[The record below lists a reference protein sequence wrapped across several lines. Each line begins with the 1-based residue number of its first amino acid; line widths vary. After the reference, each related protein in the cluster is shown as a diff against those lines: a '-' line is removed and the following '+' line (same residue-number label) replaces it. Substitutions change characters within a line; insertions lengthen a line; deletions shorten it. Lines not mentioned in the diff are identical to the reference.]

1 MVEIYLGQSIQFR
14 DQLEFNYTLTRVDSL
29 TAAME
34 IEDKDRFDVALLD
47 LSLTDSTGLKTLE
60 KFLSEDG
67 FLGCPTIVLTGYEDE
82 KTGFEALQKGAV
94 DYLNKGKIN
103 SYLLVKS
110 VLYAC
115 IRKDNQALIKAKEV
129 AENTAEMK
137 QRFLASMSHELRTPL
152 NVVIG
157 TANLLEQSEHTQQ
170 QQKYIDALK
179 ITSQS
184 LLGLINNI
192 LDVSK
197 IESGKIE
204 LENKPFELTKLLEDL
219 MQLYSFKSRDK
230 KLGLYK
236 KFDLSLPNY
245 VIGDSL
251 RLNQVL
257 INLLD
262 NAMKFTDSGGEVE
275 LKAKVI
281 DESEDDVAICFQ
293 VSDSGI
299 GIAPEKINSIFD
311 SFVQADEST
320 TRIYGGTGLGL
331 SISQHLV
338 SLFGGQLEVES
349 EYGKGATFGFTIN
362 LIKDKE
368 TVFIPPEER
377 VEFSTVRANDDYTKI
392 LLVEDHDF
400 NQMIAI
406 QLLKNWSNK
415 IEVDIA
421 HNGKEGVEKVRKNYY
436 DLVLMDI
443 AMPEMDG
450 LTATKMIR
458 TELPEEKKNIPII
471 AMTAHALKTEMEKC
485 FAAGMNDFISKPIDQ
500 SLLFKKINKVLNLAE
515 QEKNGGIPKPA
526 EPSAINELSGLKVD
540 LVYFD
545 HLACGDED
553 LKMTLLKSVLDD
565 LPLEMEKIKV
575 AYADEKVEDF
585 YKVAHKL
592 KSTFGYVG
600 LKESP
605 AINKVLVRPTE
616 REEKFYFEF
625 VDFEHF
631 KVISKEVL
639 SQINDI
645 YYKENKSN

>member
-1 MVEIYLGQSIQFR
+1 MGQSIQFR

-34 IEDKDRFDVALLD
+34 IDEKDKFDVALLD
-47 LSLTDSTGLKTLE
+47 LSLTDSRGLKTLE
-60 KFLSEDG
+60 KFLSKEG
-67 FLGCPTIVLTGYEDE
+67 YLGCPTIVLTGYEDE

-110 VLYAC
+110 ILYAC
-115 IRKDNQALIKAKEV
+115 IRKDNQALLKAKEV

-157 TANLLEQSEHTQQ
+157 TASLLEQSEHTQQ

-204 LENKPFELTKLLEDL
+204 LENKPFELTKVLEDL
-219 MQLYSFKSRDK
+219 MQLYSFKSKDK

-262 NAMKFTDSGGEVE
+262 NAMKFTESGGEVE

-281 DESEDDVAICFQ
+281 DETEDTSTICFQ
-293 VSDSGI
+293 ITDSGI
-299 GIAPEKINSIFD
+299 GIAPEKLESIFD

-320 TRIYGGTGLGL
+320 TRLYGGTGLGL

-338 SLFGGQLEVES
+338 GLFGGQLSVES
-349 EYGKGATFGFTIN
+349 EYGKGATFGFTID
-362 LIKDKE
+362 LIRDKE
-368 TVFIPPEER
+368 TVFIPIEEK
-377 VEFSTVRANDDYTKI
+377 VELSSVRANDDYTKI

-421 HNGKEGVEKVRKNYY
+421 HNGKEGVEKVTKNYY

-458 TELPEEKKNIPII
+458 TTLPDNKKNIPII

-515 QEKNGGIPKPA
+515 EEKKGGIPKPA

-545 HLACGDED
+545 HLACGDPD
-553 LKMTLLKSVLDD
+553 LKMTLIKSVLDD
-565 LPLEMEKIKV
+565 LPIELEKIKV
-575 AYADEKVEDF
+575 AYSEENVEEF

-645 YYKENKSN
+645 YFKENKSI